1 MLFQRSIRLF
11 DVGAVVAG
19 KRIVRL
25 DPGFICRMSHSPD
38 GGLVAQDLPGEFLK
52 LSQEIQTSFSPVRS
66 DEVAIRRLKDAG
78 TLI

>member
-1 MLFQRSIRLF
+1 
-11 DVGAVVAG
+11 
-19 KRIVRL
+19 
-25 DPGFICRMSHSPD
+25 MSHSPD